1 MGAHQQDDIVESAP
15 RVEDTRDFAED
26 EKPVLNHG
34 GHGPTQRRLKDYHI
48 TWIGLCSGI
57 GTGLFIG
64 AGSAYATAGPAG
76 LLLAYIVVGSVLWCV
91 MQSISEL
98 ATLVISNHPLPQH
111 RWLTLQFLASHGWFI
126 SSLGYPLH

>member
-1 MGAHQQDDIVESAP
+1 MAPNHSVDVIESAP
-15 RVEDTRDFAED
+15 AAVAHGAPHDTDD
-26 EKPVLNHG
+26 EKPVLNKG

-64 AGSAYATAGPAG
+64 TGSAYATAGPAG
-76 LLLAYIVVGSVLWCV
+76 LLLAYLIVGAVLWCV

-98 ATLVISNHPLPQH
+98 ATLVCP
-111 RWLTLQFLASHGWFI
+111 
-126 SSLGYPLH
+126 